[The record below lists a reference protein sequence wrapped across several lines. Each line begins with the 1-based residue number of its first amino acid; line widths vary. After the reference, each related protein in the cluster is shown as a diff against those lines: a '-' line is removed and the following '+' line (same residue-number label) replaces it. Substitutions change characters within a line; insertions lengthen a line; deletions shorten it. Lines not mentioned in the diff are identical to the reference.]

1 MIIRLLTI
9 PRQNPWYWSWWIKY
23 WGRRNCDEADEH
35 TATTKTETDEH
46 PNEINDL
53 AAGIKADEHTK
64 AADEVAL
71 TLEIAQATE
80 EEEVKNGGQKKR
92 SIVQP
97 GTPDNKGE

>member
-1 MIIRLLTI
+1 
-9 PRQNPWYWSWWIKY
+9 
-23 WGRRNCDEADEH
+23 
-35 TATTKTETDEH
+35 
-46 PNEINDL
+46 L